1 MNIIKVQQTF
11 KRLPDEKVAEYVRD
25 PALGFIALMELNER
39 KKERDA
45 YQAQSQQPDV
55 SLAESI
61 PQELGIMSGAAPSA
75 PPTTMPA
82 IQPMQPMQPPV
93 QQPMQQPMQ
102 QPVGMAGGGIVA
114 FSNGGSTEEEQRKK
128 DRERIMG
135 GLESLGAAAADVI
148 TLIPR
153 GIAGAAESAITR
165 PLRALGVDIPYLPEG
180 FYGGDRSSMT
190 PYYDQ
195 LRRQRGEDT
204 EQRPKPEQ
212 AQVRKTEPVVQVP
225 TPTRTTTPGGPT
237 PAKPA
242 PAGLAAI
249 PGVPAVQTLDQMID
263 AAKTGGEKI
272 GKVFPDK
279 VSPLME
285 EYQKYL
291 QGKKI
296 SEDEARREG
305 FRQFGLKA
313 LQGTSRDFFQNIG
326 AAGEAGM
333 GAYKAIQEKN
343 SQIQDTIMQQKI
355 ALAQAKEARDRGN
368 FDAAMRLNDKA
379 QALGLQRYGLEVEK
393 AKAEDAMKTSAV
405 QRRLYETKID
415 LAPLQAAAAIA
426 RSQGAGNI
434 KPTDYA
440 RVLKDFEA
448 TSAYRDLLKSAQEAI
463 ANKYGKDTLKTAKG
477 QAALRDLV
485 QPAIQEQV
493 FLRLGVDP
501 SKAKVGYTYSSKD
514 TDED

>member
-1 MNIIKVQQTF
+1 MNIIKIQQTF

-39 KKERDA
+39 KKERDR

-55 SLAESI
+55 SLAERI

-75 PPTTMPA
+75 PPPTMPA
-82 IQPMQPMQPPV
+82 IQPL
-93 QQPMQQPMQ
+93 PMQQLMQQDMQ
-102 QPVGMAGGGIVA
+102 QPVGMYGGGIVA
-114 FSNGGSTEEEQRKK
+114 FSNGGETEEEQRKK

-135 GLESLGAAAADVI
+135 GLESLGAAAKDVA

-153 GIAGAAESAITR
+153 GLAGAAESVITR
-165 PLRALGVDIPYLPEG
+165 PLRALGVDVPYLPEG

-195 LRRQRGEDT
+195 LRRERGEAT
-204 EQRPKPEQ
+204 EERPKPTQ
-212 AQVRKTEPVVQVP
+212 ADVRKTEPQAQA
-225 TPTRTTTPGGPT
+225 PTRTTTPAGPT
-237 PAKPA
+237 PAKPT

-249 PGVPAVQTLDQMID
+249 PGVPAVQSLEQMIE
-263 AAKTGGEKI
+263 AAKTGSGKI
-272 GKVFPDK
+272 GEIFPDK
-279 VSPLME
+279 VSGLME

-291 QGKKI
+291 QGKKV
-296 SEDEARREG
+296 SDEEARREG

-326 AAGEAGM
+326 AAGEAGL
-333 GAYKAIQEKN
+333 GAYKAIREKN
-343 SQIQDTIMQQKI
+343 AQIEDTVMQQKI
-355 ALAQAKEARDRGN
+355 TLAQAKEARDRGN

-379 QALGLQRYGLEVEK
+379 KALEMQRYGLEVEK
-393 AKAEDAMKTSAV
+393 VKAEDALKTSAV
-405 QRRLYETKID
+405 QRRLYETKIG
-415 LAPLQAAAAIA
+415 LAPLQAAAAMA
-426 RSQGAGNI
+426 KAKGAGNI

-440 RVLKDFEA
+440 RVLKDFEG
-448 TSAYRDLLKSAQEAI
+448 TQTYRDLMTSAKAAL
-463 ANKYGKDTLKTAKG
+463 ANKYSKKTLNSAEG
-477 QAALRDLV
+477 QKALNDIV
-485 QPAIQEQV
+485 QPFIQEQV

-501 SKAKVGYTYSSKD
+501 SKAKVGYAYSSKD

>member
-39 KKERDA
+39 KKERDR
-45 YQAQSQQPDV
+45 YQAQSQQPEIPL
-55 SLAESI
+55 SESI

-75 PPTTMPA
+75 PPPTMPA
-82 IQPMQPMQPPV
+82 IQPQPMQPP
-93 QQPMQQPMQ
+93 MQQE
-102 QPVGMAGGGIVA
+102 PVGMYGGGIVA
-114 FSNGGSTEEEQRKK
+114 FSNGGLAPEFAGMMEISPEQIEQDK
-128 DRERIMG
+128 ERIRRE
-135 GLESLGAAAADVI
+135 LERRGSSPTEATKAYLEGRSL
-148 TLIPR
+148 TQ
-153 GIAGAAESAITR
+153 ER
-165 PLRALGVDIPYLPEG
+165 PPQA
-180 FYGGDRSSMT
+180 
-190 PYYDQ
+190 
-195 LRRQRGEDT
+195 
-204 EQRPKPEQ
+204 EQ
-212 AQVRKTEPVVQVP
+212 AQVRRAEPPAQAP
-225 TPTRTTTPGGPT
+225 ARTTTPAGPT
-237 PAKPA
+237 PAKPT
-242 PAGLAAI
+242 PAGLSAI
-249 PGVPAVQTLDQMID
+249 PGVPAVQTLDQMIQ
-263 AAKTGGEKI
+263 AATEGGGKI
-272 GKVFPDK
+272 NKLFPDK

-291 QGKKI
+291 QGKKV
-296 SEDEARREG
+296 SDEEARREG

-343 SQIQDTIMQQKI
+343 AQIEDTVMQQKI

-379 QALGLQRYGLEVEK
+379 KALEMQRYGLEVEK
-393 AKAEDAMKTSAV
+393 VKAEDALKTSAV
-405 QRRLYETKID
+405 QRRLYETKIG
-415 LAPLQAAAAIA
+415 LAPLQAAAAMA
-426 RSQGAGNI
+426 KAKGAGNI

-440 RVLKDFEA
+440 RVLKDFES
-448 TSAYRDLLKSAQEAI
+448 TSDYRNLLKSAQDAI
-463 ANKYGKDTLKTAKG
+463 AGKYGKDALKTAKG

-485 QPAIQEQV
+485 QPSIQEQV

-501 SKAKVGYTYSSKD
+501 SKAKVGYAYSSKD

>member
-75 PPTTMPA
+75 PPPTMPA
-82 IQPMQPMQPPV
+82 IQPQPMQPP
-93 QQPMQQPMQ
+93 ME

-114 FSNGGSTEEEQRKK
+114 FSNGGLTPEFAGMLEISPQQIEE
-128 DRERIMG
+128 DRERVRRE
-135 GLESLGAAAADVI
+135 LERRGSSPTEATKAYLEGRSL
-148 TLIPR
+148 
-153 GIAGAAESAITR
+153 
-165 PLRALGVDIPYLPEG
+165 
-180 FYGGDRSSMT
+180 
-190 PYYDQ
+190 
-195 LRRQRGEDT
+195 T
-204 EQRPKPEQ
+204 EERPKPPQAEQ
-212 AQVRKTEPVVQVP
+212 AQIRKTEPVVQV
-225 TPTRTTTPGGPT
+225 PTRTTTPGGPT
-237 PAKPA
+237 PAKPT

-249 PGVPAVQTLDQMID
+249 PGVPAVQSLEQMIE

-272 GKVFPDK
+272 GKIFPDQ

-333 GAYKAIQEKN
+333 GAYKAIREKN
-343 SQIQDTIMQQKI
+343 SQIEDTVMQQKI

-379 QALGLQRYGLEVEK
+379 QALGLQRYGLEVERAKAIDAIETGKTTRRLAEAKLQLIPAQLAALK
-393 AKAEDAMKTSAV
+393 AKAQLEGKNVVRPETYQKAYAALDSKFKTSLGNQIKDYLTKKQGSSYLQTEEGQKEYNSIYNTKVRAAV
-405 QRRLYETKID
+405 LESLGLPPNTEVGSSYVRR
-415 LAPLQAAAAIA
+415 
-426 RSQGAGNI
+426 
-434 KPTDYA
+434 
-440 RVLKDFEA
+440 
-448 TSAYRDLLKSAQEAI
+448 
-463 ANKYGKDTLKTAKG
+463 
-477 QAALRDLV
+477 
-485 QPAIQEQV
+485 
-493 FLRLGVDP
+493 
-501 SKAKVGYTYSSKD
+501 SKAYD
-514 TDED
+514 DDE

>member
-75 PPTTMPA
+75 PPPTMPA
-82 IQPMQPMQPPV
+82 IQPQPME
-93 QQPMQQPMQ
+93 QPME

-135 GLESLGAAAADVI
+135 GLESLGAAAADVA

-153 GIAGAAESAITR
+153 GIAGAAESVITR

-212 AQVRKTEPVVQVP
+212 AEVRKTEPVVQVP

-249 PGVPAVQTLDQMID
+249 PGVPAVQSLEQMIQ

-272 GKVFPDK
+272 NEIFPDK

-355 ALAQAKEARDRGN
+355 TLAQAKEARDRGN
-368 FDAAMRLNDKA
+368 FDLAMRLNDKA
-379 QALGLQRYGLEVEK
+379 QALGLQRYGLEVER
-393 AKAEDAMKTSAV
+393 AKTLDAMETNKVQREAARAQMSLIPAKLKALEAQASGANKRIVTPETYQKAYAALGEPYRNKLKSQIEKQLAQEKGSAV
-405 QRRLYETKID
+405 
-415 LAPLQAAAAIA
+415 LQTEEGMKKVNAIL
-426 RSQGAGNI
+426 N
-434 KPTDYA
+434 TMM
-440 RVLKDFEA
+440 
-448 TSAYRDLLKSAQEAI
+448 KSAVLQSL
-463 ANKYGKDTLKTAKG
+463 GLPPDT
-477 QAALRDLV
+477 
-485 QPAIQEQV
+485 E
-493 FLRLGVDP
+493 
-501 SKAKVGYTYSSKD
+501 VGSSYVNRPREID
-514 TDED
+514 

>member
-39 KKERDA
+39 KKERDSF
-45 YQAQSQQPDV
+45 QAQSQQPDV
-55 SLAESI
+55 PLSESI
-61 PQELGIMSGAAPSA
+61 PQELGIMSGAAPEA
-75 PPTTMPA
+75 PPPTMPA
-82 IQPMQPMQPPV
+82 IQPMEQPME
-93 QQPMQQPMQ
+93 

-114 FSNGGSTEEEQRKK
+114 FKNGGDAEEERKRQVAE
-128 DRERIMG
+128 DRAAISQFG
-135 GLESLGAAAADVI
+135 GDI
-148 TLIPR
+148 N
-153 GIAGAAESAITR
+153 AIVGD
-165 PLRALGVDIPYLPEG
+165 LMSLPERAG
-180 FYGGDRSSMT
+180 TAGINMLLRPVRAIFDNPNIALPDLRPEEKGVLPQTAARTRARLEQEKPPSIDEYNVTGGAGT
-190 PYYDQ
+190 Q
-195 LRRQRGEDT
+195 T
-204 EQRPKPEQ
+204 VATKKPI
-212 AQVRKTEPVVQVP
+212 
-225 TPTRTTTPGGPT
+225 RTTTPGGPT
-237 PAKPA
+237 PAKPSA
-242 PAGLAAI
+242 PAI
-249 PGVPAVQTLDQMID
+249 PEVPGVQSLAQMIE
-263 AAKTGGEKI
+263 AAKTSGETLGKI
-272 GKVFPDK
+272 FPDK

-291 QGKKI
+291 KGKKV
-296 SEDEARREG
+296 SDEEARREG

-326 AAGEAGM
+326 AAGEAGV

-343 SQIQDTIMQQKI
+343 AQIEDTVMQQKI

-379 QALGLQRYGLEVEK
+379 QALGMQAYALKVER
-393 AKAEDAMKTSAV
+393 AKTEDAMKTSAV
-405 QRRLYETKID
+405 QRRLYETKIG
-415 LAPLQAAAAIA
+415 LAPLQAAAAMA

-440 RVLKDFEA
+440 RVLKDFES

-463 ANKYGKDTLKTAKG
+463 VNKYGKNTLKTAEG

-485 QPAIQEQV
+485 QPSIQEQV

>member
-39 KKERDA
+39 KKERDSF
-45 YQAQSQQPDV
+45 QAQSQQPDV
-55 SLAESI
+55 PLSETI
-61 PQELGIMSGAAPSA
+61 PQELGIMDGAAPSA
-75 PPTTMPA
+75 PPPTMPA
-82 IQPMQPMQPPV
+82 IQP
-93 QQPMQQPMQ
+93 QPMQQE
-102 QPVGMAGGGIVA
+102 PVGMYGGGIVA
-114 FSNGGSTEEEQRKK
+114 FSKGGEAEEEQRKK
-128 DRERIMG
+128 DREQIMG
-135 GLESLGAAAADVI
+135 GLESLGAAAKDVA

-153 GIAGAAESAITR
+153 GLAGAAESVITR

-195 LRRQRGEDT
+195 LRRERGEVT
-204 EQRPKPEQ
+204 EERPKPTQ
-212 AQVRKTEPVVQVP
+212 ADVRKTEPQAQVA
-225 TPTRTTTPGGPT
+225 TPTRTTTPAGPT
-237 PAKPA
+237 PAKPT
-242 PAGLAAI
+242 PAGLSAI
-249 PGVPAVQTLDQMID
+249 PGVPAVQSLEEMIN
-263 AAKTGGEKI
+263 AAKAGGEKI
-272 GKVFPDK
+272 GKIFPDQ

-291 QGKKI
+291 QGKKV
-296 SEDEARREG
+296 SDEEARREG

-343 SQIQDTIMQQKI
+343 AQIEDTVMQQKI

-379 QALGLQRYGLEVEK
+379 KALEMQRYGLEVEK
-393 AKAEDAMKTSAV
+393 VKAEDALKTSAV
-405 QRRLYETKID
+405 QRRLYETKIG
-415 LAPLQAAAAIA
+415 LAPLQAAAAMA
-426 RSQGAGNI
+426 KAKGAGNI

-440 RVLKDFEA
+440 RVLKDFES
-448 TSAYRDLLKSAQEAI
+448 TSDYRNLLKSAQDAI
-463 ANKYGKDTLKTAKG
+463 AGKYGKDALKTAKG

-485 QPAIQEQV
+485 QPSIQEQV

-501 SKAKVGYTYSSKD
+501 SKAKVGYAYSSKD

>member
-39 KKERDA
+39 KKERDSF
-45 YQAQSQQPDV
+45 QAQSQQPDV
-55 SLAESI
+55 PLSESI
-61 PQELGIMSGAAPSA
+61 PQELGIMSGAAPEA
-75 PPTTMPA
+75 PPPTMPA
-82 IQPMQPMQPPV
+82 IQPMEQPME
-93 QQPMQQPMQ
+93 

-114 FSNGGSTEEEQRKK
+114 FKDGGSTEEEQRKK

-135 GLESLGAAAADVI
+135 GLESLGAAAADI
-148 TLIPR
+148 ATLIPR
-153 GIAGAAESAITR
+153 GVAGAAESVITR

-212 AQVRKTEPVVQVP
+212 AEVRKTEPVA

-237 PAKPA
+237 PAKPSA
-242 PAGLAAI
+242 PAI
-249 PGVPAVQTLDQMID
+249 PEVPGVQSLAQMIE
-263 AAKTGGEKI
+263 AAKTSGETLGKI
-272 GKVFPDK
+272 FPDK

-291 QGKKI
+291 QGKKV
-296 SEDEARREG
+296 SDEEARREG

-326 AAGEAGM
+326 AAGEAGV

-343 SQIQDTIMQQKI
+343 AQIEDTVMQQKI

-379 QALGLQRYGLEVEK
+379 QALGMQAYALKVEK
-393 AKAEDAMKTSAV
+393 AKTEDAMKTSAV
-405 QRRLYETKID
+405 QRRLYETKIG
-415 LAPLQAAAAIA
+415 LAPLQAAAAMA

-440 RVLKDFEA
+440 RVLKDFES

-463 ANKYGKDTLKTAKG
+463 VNKYGKDTLKTAKG